1 MKVKTFFWIAIVSF
15 LLVSCGATYRYQSR
29 FTENPPNLGID
40 KAAFMASYGSPFRY
54 NSYYDDSGALCEEL
68 IYREI
73 IEHEGGTF
81 TFGDVRAVNS
91 IFQFRNKILQS
102 QFQEDD
108 MNYQVEKER
117 AKDRKL
123 IEEQI
128 KTEKE
133 RIDIKKERI
142 EKETKK

>member
-1 MKVKTFFWIAIVSF
+1 MKVKTLFWIATVSF
-15 LLVSCGATYRYQSR
+15 LLVSCGMHRYQSR
-29 FTENPPNLGID
+29 FTENPPNLGVD
-40 KAAFMASYGSPFRY
+40 KDTFMAIYGTPFRY

-73 IEHEGGTF
+73 IDHEGGTF
-81 TFGDVRAVNS
+81 IYGDVRAVNS
-91 IFQFRNKILQS
+91 IFEFRNKILQS

-108 MNYQVEKER
+108 MNYQIEKDR

-128 KTEKE
+128 KTDKERLEIQKERLEKE
-133 RIDIKKERI
+133 S
-142 EKETKK
+142 EK

>member
-1 MKVKTFFWIAIVSF
+1 MKVKTLFLIATVSF
-15 LLVSCGATYRYQSR
+15 LMVSCGATHPYQSR
-29 FTENPPNLGID
+29 FAKNPPSLGVD
-40 KAAFMASYGSPFRY
+40 KATFMAYYGTPFRY

-73 IEHEGGTF
+73 IDHEGGTF
-81 TFGDVRAVNS
+81 IYGDVRAVNS
-91 IFQFRNKILQS
+91 IFEFRNKILQS

-108 MNYQVEKER
+108 MNYQIEKDR

-128 KTEKE
+128 KTDKERLEIQKERLEKE
-133 RIDIKKERI
+133 S
-142 EKETKK
+142 EK

>member
-1 MKVKTFFWIAIVSF
+1 MKVKKFFWIATIS
-15 LLVSCGATYRYQSR
+15 LLLISCGTMHRYQSR
-29 FTENPPNLGID
+29 FTENPPSLGID
-40 KAAFMASYGSPFRY
+40 KATFMATYGSPFRY

-68 IYREI
+68 IYRETI
-73 IEHEGGTF
+73 DHGGGTF

-91 IFQFRNKILQS
+91 IFQFRNKTLQS

-108 MNYQVEKER
+108 MNYQIEKER

-123 IEEQI
+123 IQEQL

-133 RIDIKKERI
+133 RIDVLKERS
-142 EKETKK
+142 EKEKNK